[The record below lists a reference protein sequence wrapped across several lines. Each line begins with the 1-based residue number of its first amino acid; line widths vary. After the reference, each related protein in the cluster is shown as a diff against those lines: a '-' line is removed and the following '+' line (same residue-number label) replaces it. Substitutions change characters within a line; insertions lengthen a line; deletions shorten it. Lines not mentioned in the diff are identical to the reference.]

1 MAAGAGVQLYDQM
14 RNNDGTVKPV
24 KKWLYGT
31 FKNEYCTFD
40 EDGFIESLTF
50 YYDVELDY
58 NFVVPASRRHASPI
72 SFSLAWYML
81 PLDAEFAFHIYMSH
95 IKEIR
100 LRDLSVPIKPTIAL
114 NARFLLMPYVLSI
127 EFGDTVVTNRL
138 EPYVMAAAEGKQFD
152 NNQFGYFFHF
162 GEDWPRGQLSSL
174 LMCASVMA
182 AGDWQRA
189 FANAHERSRFHAPT
203 VLDVDYPN
211 IGVSRAFNVEASQ
224 SLVVSFYLCDGAV
237 GLKTQFS
244 VTNIPIGI
252 QKAIRVKRNGVPYDD
267 FTIDNDGG
275 IVIRHC
281 MDVEEVEFEVFTGY
295 TGDPDSKHF
304 EPVTLS
310 NSKYAAKI

>member
-14 RNNDGTVKPV
+14 RNNGAVNPV

-31 FKNEYCTFD
+31 FKNEYCTFN
-40 EDGFIESLTF
+40 EDGFIDSLTF
-50 YYDVELDY
+50 YYDVELEY
-58 NFVVPASRRHASPI
+58 NFAIPASRRPASPI
-72 SFSLAWYML
+72 SFSLAWYLL
-81 PLDAEFAFHIYMSH
+81 PLDAEFAFHIYMSQ

-100 LRDLSVPIKPTIAL
+100 LRDLSVPLKPTMTL

-138 EPYVMAAAEGKQFD
+138 EPHVMAAAEGKQFD
-152 NNQFGYFFHF
+152 TNQFGYFFHL
-162 GEDWPRGQLSSL
+162 GEDWPRGQMSSL

-189 FANAHERSRFHAPT
+189 FANAHDRSRFHAPT

-224 SLVVSFYLCDGAV
+224 SLVVSFYLCDGKI

-244 VTNIPIGI
+244 VTNIPVGI
-252 QKAIRVKRNGVPYDD
+252 EKSIRVKRNGVNYED
-267 FTIDNDGG
+267 FTVNNDGTM
-275 IVIRHC
+275 VIRHC
-281 MDVEEVEFEVFTGY
+281 MDFEEIEFEIFTGY
-295 TGDPDSKHF
+295 INDSSSKHF

-310 NSKYAAKI
+310 NSKYEAKM